1 MCIVPASV
9 NRVGY
14 PCELSVEIARNL
26 DVLTG
31 GFALARVQLPVLS
44 PRPAGKQRAVV
55 DVLGVRVEVLR
66 RGNERGEHDRQP
78 GSDPRISTADGW
90 LGGLVCLGEFLL
102 NAVSPHIGERYNH

>member
-1 MCIVPASV
+1 MCIVAASV

-14 PCELSVEIARNL
+14 PCEFSVKIARTL

-31 GFALARVQLPVLS
+31 GFALACVQPPVLA

-66 RGNERGEHDRQP
+66 RGDERGEHDRQP
-78 GSDPRISTADGW
+78 GSDPRISAADGW
-90 LGGLVCLGEFLL
+90 QGGLVCLG
-102 NAVSPHIGERYNH
+102 